1 MYSISY
7 IILFLVYALM
17 ALLYHLVTSE
27 TYRMWLKIASVVLFM
42 LFFGFRGFVGD
53 DWIIYYPNFDGMY
66 DDNFSNVLLSVNA
79 SNFEPGFSFIQAFC
93 KWIYPDYHFL
103 VFVCCAINCTLLY
116 LFIRKNVDNLPLAFM
131 VFICMSGTELQIN
144 LLRNS
149 MSILLC
155 MNALTYLE
163 NRKPLQYFLICIIA
177 MSIHISS
184 VVFIFLYFIVH
195 IHYSKWLYISLLLF
209 ATVFLL
215 MKINFISFFLIKI
228 ASSLGEVY
236 EELVRAYLEG
246 EYAKAKSVISFGF
259 IERLMTGILIF
270 CYYDKLV
277 TINKSNVIFIN
288 LFLLYYF
295 SFAFFREFDIAAR
308 RVALLFVFTYWVI
321 WCDLLKCFVVKG
333 NKILFATFLICYG
346 VLKVHNMTNEPKA
359 RYDNILF
366 GAKSY
371 EERYTIYMLTK
382 EE

>member
-7 IILFLVYALM
+7 IILFLVYAVM

-79 SNFEPGFSFIQAFC
+79 SSFEPGFSFIQAFC

-163 NRKPLQYFLICIIA
+163 NRKPLQYFLICII
-177 MSIHISS
+177 ISKEKIWRTIQD
-184 VVFIFLYFIVH
+184 IFLTIRNIF
-195 IHYSKWLYISLLLF
+195 
-209 ATVFLL
+209 
-215 MKINFISFFLIKI
+215 MKARIRL
-228 ASSLGEVY
+228 
-236 EELVRAYLEG
+236 
-246 EYAKAKSVISFGF
+246 KAK
-259 IERLMTGILIF
+259 
-270 CYYDKLV
+270 
-277 TINKSNVIFIN
+277 
-288 LFLLYYF
+288 
-295 SFAFFREFDIAAR
+295 
-308 RVALLFVFTYWVI
+308 
-321 WCDLLKCFVVKG
+321 
-333 NKILFATFLICYG
+333 
-346 VLKVHNMTNEPKA
+346 
-359 RYDNILF
+359 
-366 GAKSY
+366 
-371 EERYTIYMLTK
+371 
-382 EE
+382 